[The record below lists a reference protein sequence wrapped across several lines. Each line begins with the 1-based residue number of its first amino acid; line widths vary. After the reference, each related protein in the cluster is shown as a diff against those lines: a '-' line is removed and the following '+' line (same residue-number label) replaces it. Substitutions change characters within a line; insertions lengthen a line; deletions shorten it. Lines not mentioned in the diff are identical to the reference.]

1 MPNIDSLPTKALAA
15 TDYLIVQGQGSSTSR
30 AKIDADA
37 IAGLGLADNE
47 TFVNGLVANETFIAA
62 IPEGPAGPAGPAG
75 AAGTNGKDGAAG
87 AKGDTGGY
95 YEPKVSEDGILSLVE
110 HNGAPKIT
118 TTWTIKGP
126 KGDQG
131 PAGSA
136 GATGPAGPAG
146 PTGPAGKDGV
156 NATTTANATATT
168 AGLMSAEDKKALD
181 NLVTEVANIKT
192 SLSSTYLEKG

>member
-126 KGDQG
+126 
-131 PAGSA
+131 
-136 GATGPAGPAG
+136 
-146 PTGPAGKDGV
+146 AGKDGV